1 MVALVLLQDNKS
13 SKLSGTIAGGSETF
27 LGKHSGKN
35 RDKKLNK
42 YTAILAIAF
51 VVIVFALYLIQPGK
65 ARINFGDFDN
75 YFENLE
81 NGAYETTA
89 AATTQAPA
97 TSESPV
103 VTPTPTV
110 TPEA

>member
-1 MVALVLLQDNKS
+1 M
-13 SKLSGTIAGGSETF
+13 
-27 LGKHSGKN
+27 
-35 RDKKLNK
+35 LNK
-42 YTAILAIAF
+42 YTVILAIAF
-51 VVIVFALYLIQPGK
+51 VIIVFALYLIQPGK
-65 ARINFGDFDN
+65 ERINFGDFDN

-89 AATTQAPA
+89 AATTQAPT